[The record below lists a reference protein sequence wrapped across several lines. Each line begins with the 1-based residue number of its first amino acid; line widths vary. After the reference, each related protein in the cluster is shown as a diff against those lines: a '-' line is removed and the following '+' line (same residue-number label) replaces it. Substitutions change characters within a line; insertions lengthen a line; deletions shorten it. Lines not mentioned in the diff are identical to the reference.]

1 MKTKKEEKKKSTVK
15 QKEKEQKVHLS
26 PKDVFMHLLVI
37 VTLYFSA
44 ASFLTLLFQYVNVWF
59 PDPLFSGGYT
69 LHYQGPLRF
78 AISSLIIVFPG
89 FMVTSWLLTKEYRKD
104 INARNMRLR
113 KWLIFFTLFLATIII
128 GGDLVSIVYNFLDGE
143 LTMRFFLKAL
153 SVLLVAGTIFGYYLW
168 DVHQEKPARDLRM
181 IAWPVIAIVFAA
193 IIGGFF
199 IAGSPQQQRLYRLD
213 EKRVSDLSA
222 LESAVYGY
230 WNDKGELPTEMN
242 QLSPYIYTGKIPT
255 DPQADTT
262 GDQLMPPKYS
272 YNVTGTNTFEL
283 CAKFS
288 KSSDDASSS
297 MSSYI
302 YSKGVNSWNHPAGRY
317 CFSREISNDTY
328 PTPL

>member
-1 MKTKKEEKKKSTVK
+1 MKTKKEEKKKPTSK

-69 LHYQGPLRF
+69 LQYQGPLRF

-181 IAWPVIAIVFAA
+181 IAWPVIAVVFAA
-193 IIGGFF
+193 VIGGFF

-213 EKRVSDLSA
+213 EKRVNDLSS

-230 WNDKGELPTEMN
+230 WSEKKTLPETLAN
-242 QLSPYIYTGKIPT
+242 TTPYIYTSTLPT
-255 DPQADTT
+255 DPTT
-262 GDQLMPPKYS
+262 GGAYE
-272 YNVTGTNTFEL
+272 YHVTGTQTFEL
-283 CAKFS
+283 CAQFS